1 MLSVLYQWERM
12 GKGEYEHMNKHILTK
27 FLYCLAVIFG
37 LSFIGF
43 PVWGQETVPKWEH
56 VVGKAKKA
64 TVGILKEGS
73 TSETE
78 EERGMPVRIRGSG
91 IHIGEGIILT
101 ARHAVERSEG
111 GKVRVPKIIHIVTDE
126 LQELK
131 ATRLGANAYLDVA
144 VYQLLPSDGLWPKA
158 HVTLSDLEAN
168 LGEEVF
174 TVGYPLGWGPAISFG
189 RVGNPNTFLRTVNS
203 RLVQIDLSA
212 CSGNSG
218 GGVFNR
224 QGQLM
229 GLVHAIIQTDSKQE
243 HSRCSRFAFSLP
255 GKLVQRVVTA
265 VVAGK
270 VPGFSVLGIHLMTL
284 RTDNRW
290 ALAVAKATGPSR
302 HAGFRKGD
310 ILMTIDAV
318 PITTPAQLKNYLIE
332 QTQPGQKVM
341 IQIKRGQMTKNI
353 PVVLGRS

>member
-1 MLSVLYQWERM
+1 M
-12 GKGEYEHMNKHILTK
+12 GKGEKENMNIHMVIR
-27 FLYCLAVIFG
+27 FLCYLVMTLSQIF
-37 LSFIGF
+37 IVF
-43 PVWGQETVPKWEH
+43 PVWGQETLSGWEH
-56 VVGKAKKA
+56 VVGQAKEA
-64 TVGILKEGS
+64 TIGILKEGS
-73 TSETE
+73 TSDTE

-101 ARHAVERSEG
+101 ARHAVERSES
-111 GKVRVPKIIHIVTDE
+111 GKVAVPKFIHIVTDE

-131 ATRLGANAYLDVA
+131 AARLGANAYLDVA
-144 VYQLLPSDGLWPKA
+144 VYQLLPPDGLWPKA
-158 HVTLSDLEAN
+158 SVSLSDLETTF
-168 LGEEVF
+168 GEEVF

-224 QGQLM
+224 QGQLV
-229 GLVHAIIQTDSKQE
+229 GLVHAIIQTDSKEE

-255 GKLVQRVVTA
+255 GILVKRVVTA

-270 VPGFSVLGIHLMTL
+270 IPGFSVLGIHLKTL

-310 ILMTIDAV
+310 ILLSIDRV

-332 QTQPGQKVM
+332 QTKPGQKVM
-341 IQIKRGQMTKNI
+341 IRIKRGQTIKKI